1 MKKKIITLLLALA
14 LMVCV
19 GCEATTLA
27 TRDVPSRF
35 TKEHATGIGSRYAYI
50 ITDTETGVQYLF
62 VGEIH
67 GYAGVGG
74 LCKLEGGEGDG

>member
-1 MKKKIITLLLALA
+1 MKKKIIALLLALA
-14 LMVCV
+14 LMLCV
-19 GCEATTLA
+19 GCNTTTQA
-27 TRDVPSRF
+27 ARVEPNRF
-35 TKEHATGIGSRYAYI
+35 TTEHATGIGARYAYI